1 MSAHQLLLRAAA
13 RCCALLRAAAML
25 CFEPKTNAAH
35 LGEVPTFDVNMS
47 DDDDPFAADEIWRH
61 DPFAADDDDPFAADD
76 DDPFAAD
83 DDDPFAL
90 ASSDDE
96 DAFAEMEAML
106 ADGGEDEESEPE
118 DPDLASSDDEEGDT
132 GPD

>member
-1 MSAHQLLLRAAA
+1 
-13 RCCALLRAAAML
+13 
-25 CFEPKTNAAH
+25 
-35 LGEVPTFDVNMS
+35 MS
-47 DDDDPFAADEIWRH
+47 DDDDPFAAMEAMLNDDGGESSEPE
-61 DPFAADDDDPFAADD
+61 DPD
-76 DDPFAAD
+76 
-83 DDDPFAL
+83 L

-96 DAFAEMEAML
+96 DAFAEMQAML